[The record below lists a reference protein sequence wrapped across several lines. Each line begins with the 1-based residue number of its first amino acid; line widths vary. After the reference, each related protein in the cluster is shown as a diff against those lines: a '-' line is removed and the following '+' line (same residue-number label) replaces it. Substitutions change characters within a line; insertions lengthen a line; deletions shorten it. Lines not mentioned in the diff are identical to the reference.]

1 MNTWI
6 LFCWAA
12 LQAVAGPSAEEI
24 VARATENNAFGF
36 ANAVAS
42 VTLTLKRPDGR
53 ERVRQLEIRSR
64 TGSAGLR
71 TRVRFLA
78 PAEVAGTGFLVLEKK
93 GGDDE
98 QYLYL
103 PALGKTK
110 RITGRQ
116 RDEKFMGTDLTYA
129 DIQAKDMRNSSC
141 ERLDDGS
148 GNLGGA
154 AVYVVQAK
162 PTDPQTSPYSRT
174 VSWVHRDA
182 GVTLKTEFYDR
193 SGKLQKVL
201 TVQRL
206 EKQAGHWVAMQS
218 QVQDLQGGSSTLMR
232 VDRVQFDAPLTDA
245 DFTQQA
251 LAGG

>member
-1 MNTWI
+1 MHGWI
-6 LFCWAA
+6 GLLCAA
-12 LQAVAGPSAEEI
+12 AAAVDPSAADI

-36 ANAVAS
+36 ANAVAA
-42 VTLTLKRPDGR
+42 VTLTLKRPDGQVR
-53 ERVRQLEIRSR
+53 TRQLEIRSR
-64 TGSAGLR
+64 AAPTGLR

-116 RDEKFMGTDLTYA
+116 RDDKFMGTDLTYA
-129 DIQAKDMRNSSC
+129 DIQAKDVRSGTYT
-141 ERLDDGS
+141 RLADAD
-148 GNLGGA
+148 LGGA
-154 AVYVVQAK
+154 PAYVVETKPVDAQA
-162 PTDPQTSPYSRT
+162 SPYSKT

-182 GVTLKTEFYDR
+182 GVALKMEFYDR
-193 SGKLQKVL
+193 AGKLQKVL
-201 TVQRL
+201 SVQRL

-218 QVQDLQGGSSTLMR
+218 QLQDMQGGSSTLMH
-232 VDRVQFDAPLTDA
+232 VDRVQFDTALTDA